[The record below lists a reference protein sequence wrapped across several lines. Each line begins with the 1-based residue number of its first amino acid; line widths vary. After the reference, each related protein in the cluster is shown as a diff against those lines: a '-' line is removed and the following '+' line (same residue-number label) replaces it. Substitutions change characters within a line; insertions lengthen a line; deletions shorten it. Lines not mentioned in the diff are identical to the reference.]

1 MLYAASFRLRRL
13 NKLIYP
19 DQKTNMNLSR
29 NFAVDALRGTAIV
42 LVLLLHFALA
52 YGLRD
57 SPLGILPKPLL
68 LAFARN
74 GNYGVTIFFTISG
87 FLITTNALRRWN
99 SPADI
104 DLRDFYVLRLARI
117 MPPLLLALLVIVALG
132 TAGVPYFSNTDGDHL
147 LPASHFWIGAG
158 SVLTFWHNLL
168 MQKIGYFN
176 YSLNIYW
183 SLSVE
188 EVFYV
193 AMPLLCLLL
202 RRGWL
207 LVGVCL
213 GAIVA
218 GPFYR
223 AAHAGD
229 ELYFMYGYFACFDAI
244 ALGCLSAVLARRRPV
259 EKRYARVLRV
269 LAGGA
274 IAVLYL
280 QGIAGHEVFGF
291 SLVALASAVFL
302 YAAPAVSGAPGRVTA
317 ALGWLGRHSYELY
330 LFHII
335 VLGLMRNVIERP
347 GLSYATRLPW
357 LLTFLGASM
366 VLAALVARYVSTPAN
381 TALRRRFLRAG
392 ASLPLPSTS
401 PASRQ

>member
-1 MLYAASFRLRRL
+1 
-13 NKLIYP
+13 
-19 DQKTNMNLSR
+19 MNFSR
-29 NFAVDALRGTAIV
+29 NSAIDALRGTAIAM
-42 LVLLLHFALA
+42 VLLLHFALA

-57 SPLGILPKPLL
+57 SPLGMLPKPLL

-87 FLITTNALRRWN
+87 FLITANALRRWS
-99 SPADI
+99 SPARI

-117 MPPLLLALLVIVALG
+117 MPPLLLVLVVIVGLG
-132 TAGVPYFSNTDGDHL
+132 TAGLPYFSNTDGGHV

-213 GAIVA
+213 GAILA

-244 ALGCLSAVLARRRPV
+244 ALGCLSAVLAHRQPV
-259 EKRYARVLRV
+259 DKRFARALRV

-280 QGIAGHEVFGF
+280 QGIEGHEVFGF
-291 SLVALASAVFL
+291 SLVALASATFL
-302 YAAPAVSGAPGRVTA
+302 YAAPAVKGLPSRVSAT
-317 ALGWLGRHSYELY
+317 LGWLGSHSYELY
-330 LFHII
+330 LFHIV

-347 GLSYATRLPW
+347 ELTYATRLPW
-357 LLTFLGASM
+357 LLTFLCASM
-366 VLAALVARYVSTPAN
+366 LLAALVARYVSEPAN
-381 TALRRRFLRAG
+381 AALRRRFLRAG
-392 ASLPLPSTS
+392 ASSTLS
-401 PASRQ
+401 SRRPASR